1 MEWRL
6 RRDTVDLEHFER
18 LYREKPD
25 PWRFASSSYERAKY
39 GATVRALPRARYASG
54 LDVGC
59 SIGVLT
65 AALAD
70 RCDALLGI
78 EPVEAALAQARTHLA
93 DRPTVG
99 FARLFVPREWPEGRF
114 DLIVISEVLDY
125 LGEGDLAALAT
136 RLRGALEPGGDLV
149 LVHWVGKKKGH
160 GTAEASD
167 ALIAELAGS
176 LAVTRSERNAD
187 YRLDVLRRG

>member
-1 MEWRL
+1 M
-6 RRDTVDLEHFER
+6 RRDTVDLGHFER
-18 LYREKPD
+18 LYRDDPD
-25 PWRFASSSYERAKY
+25 PWRFASSAYERTKY
-39 GATVRALPRARYASG
+39 AATLEALPRARYASG

-78 EPVEAALAQARTHLA
+78 EPVEAALAQARTRLA
-93 DRPTVG
+93 HRPAVG
-99 FARLFVPREWPEGRF
+99 FARLFVPGDWPDGRF
-114 DLIVISEVLDY
+114 DLVVISELLDY
-125 LGEGDLAALAT
+125 LGEGDLARLAD
-136 RLRGALEPGGDLV
+136 RLRDTLEPGGDLV

-160 GTAEASD
+160 AAGEASD

-176 LAVTRSERNAD
+176 LSVTRSNRNTD
-187 YRLDVLRRG
+187 YRLDVLRRGA

>member
-1 MEWRL
+1 M
-6 RRDTVDLEHFER
+6 RRDTIDLGHFER

-25 PWRFASSSYERAKY
+25 PWRFASSPYERAKY
-39 GATVRALPRARYASG
+39 GATIEALPRPRYARG

-78 EPVEAALAQARTHLA
+78 EPVEAALAQARTRLA
-93 DRPTVG
+93 HRPGVS
-99 FARLFVPREWPEGRF
+99 FARLFVPGEWPEGRF

-125 LGEGDLAALAT
+125 LGEVDLT
-136 RLRGALEPGGDLV
+136 RLASRLHETLEPGGDLV
-149 LVHWVGKKKGH
+149 LVHWVGKKTGR
-160 GTAEASD
+160 GAGGASD
-167 ALIAELAGS
+167 ALIAEVTGL
-176 LAVTRSERNAD
+176 LAVTRADRNAD
-187 YRLDVLRRG
+187 YRLDVLRRA